1 MSTCRFAQRVALVRN
16 EVSVNLERD
25 LNEENRLL
33 RQEIYQLQNKCAN
46 LKAKVRTNIIKFSYM
61 MNSLLRLQIY
71 YTYIKTV

>member
-25 LNEENRLL
+25 LNEENRQL

-46 LKAKVRTNIIKFSYM
+46 LKAKVSMFE
-61 MNSLLRLQIY
+61 QILFI
-71 YTYIKTV
+71 TFT